1 MKYLITLSL
10 IVLSVSDEGYDKFV
24 INMKQYLAKQV
35 EDFPENYERLIKDIV
50 GYTNVIKKTVNLFKA
65 GEYLKEQGF
74 PFAVYISCLKA
85 PLRKDTYSE
94 KSDYIS
100 STNNI
105 YSLN

>member
-1 MKYLITLSL
+1 M
-10 IVLSVSDEGYDKFV
+10 
-24 INMKQYLAKQV
+24 
-35 EDFPENYERLIKDIV
+35 
-50 GYTNVIKKTVNLFKA
+50 LFRSA

-100 STNNI
+100 SINNI
-105 YSLN
+105 YSLNQYVASCQLNIEYQ